1 MQNQSLNNRLKACAL
16 MVRKGARVVDIGT
29 DHAYL
34 PIWLVQN
41 NIVKSA
47 IAADINEGPLNIAR
61 QNIAK
66 YSLSDKIETRLSN
79 GLEKINK
86 DEVDDIV
93 IAGMG
98 GELISNILSK
108 ASWLKDSSKNLILQ
122 PMTTS
127 KELRI
132 FLKNENYKIYKEE
145 TVTSEK
151 RVYTI
156 INARYTKEQIIVNK
170 LYPYI
175 GKLDVPLS
183 MESKEYIKREINNI
197 KNQVRGLKCQ
207 SRIQD
212 ACELESICI
221 ELQEL
226 IK

>member
-16 MVRKGARVVDIGT
+16 MVRKGAKVVDIGT

-47 IAADINEGPLNIAR
+47 IAADINEGPLNIAK

-79 GLEKINK
+79 GLEKINR

-127 KELRI
+127 RELRI
-132 FLKNENYKIYKEE
+132 FLKGENYKIYKEE

-156 INARYTKEQIIVNK
+156 INARYTKEQITVDR

-183 MESKEYIKREINNI
+183 IESKEYIKREINNI
-197 KNQVRGLKCQ
+197 KNQIKGLKCQ
-207 SRIQD
+207 DMIQD